1 MKLDTSLYE
10 AGLKFDL
17 LDKALFISTAV
28 FSQTKAS
35 PIGLGLTNS
44 VFHIHGAE
52 FELNY
57 QPNPHFFGTASYSYL
72 HTTLD
77 NPG

>member
-1 MKLDTSLYE
+1 MRQNTSLEE

-28 FSQTKAS
+28 FSQTSAS
-35 PIGLGLTNS
+35 PIGLGLTDS
-44 VFHIHGAE
+44 VAHIHGAE

-57 QPNPHFFGTASYSYL
+57 QPNPHFFATASYSYL

-77 NPG
+77 TPE